1 MPFLTFGI
9 YETMAIKRF
18 TSIIL
23 GSEKKNNNKKYSVP
37 WKLLT
42 FFSLNEIQSAL
53 AIQSGLTRDGNTD
66 IYQALCQIST

>member
-1 MPFLTFGI
+1 M
-9 YETMAIKRF
+9 EIKRF

-23 GSEKKNNNKKYSVP
+23 DSEKKTKKKKKYSVP

-53 AIQSGLTRDGNTD
+53 ATQSDLTRDGNTD
-66 IYQALCQIST
+66 IYQALCQISP